1 MVRGKG
7 KTCLKSKILAFL
19 KSAYQKFDENTLS
32 KSNLS
37 KEKMIHPKD
46 IL

>member
-7 KTCLKSKILAFL
+7 KNCLKSKILAFL
-19 KSAYQKFDENTLS
+19 KSAYQKFDENAIS

-37 KEKMIHPKD
+37 KEENESPY
-46 IL
+46 